1 MLSYLAAP
9 ILVVGDLVKSTVQSV
24 HVLQCA
30 VVVGCCVCL
39 GGVVS
44 QWVLN
49 LSNSSSG
56 VFPRAPVATFL
67 EMDTTGGIFVKLDT
81 YIKSFISFISICNSS
96 AHARSSM
103 WWCATAVSSA
113 WYCRHG
119 RF

>member
-9 ILVVGDLVKSTVQSV
+9 IFVVGDLVKSTVQSV

-56 VFPRAPVATFL
+56 VFSRAPVATFL
-67 EMDTTGGIFVKLDT
+67 EIDTTGGIVVKLDT
-81 YIKSFISFISICNSS
+81 YITSFISFISICNSS